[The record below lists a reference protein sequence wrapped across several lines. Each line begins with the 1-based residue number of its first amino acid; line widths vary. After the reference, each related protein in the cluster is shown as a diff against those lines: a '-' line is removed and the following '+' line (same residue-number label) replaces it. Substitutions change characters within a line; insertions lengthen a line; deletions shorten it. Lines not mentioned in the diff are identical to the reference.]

1 MKNKT
6 IAIVQ
11 CRFGSTRLPHK
22 ALLCLNGKPLAEW
35 VYSRLAQAK
44 YLDDIIFAIPDN
56 AENEILYRELTR
68 LGVVVFAGQEEDV
81 FGRMLSA
88 AQAYGADNFVRICA
102 DNPLVTGSEIDRLIE
117 HFNTIAPDYAYNHI
131 PQKNQYPDGIGGEI
145 CKTNL
150 LQKVYDNL
158 PEGRPDLREHMFL
171 WLSEKP
177 DAFTRT
183 TFDPDDEALF
193 GPQFKFDIDTL
204 LDYQYLSRLGVTL
217 DSSFSDIMYRAK
229 NDAKIEKKP

>member
-1 MKNKT
+1 MKNRT

-35 VYSRLAQAK
+35 VYHRLAQAK
-44 YLDDIIFAIPDN
+44 HLDDIIFAIPDN
-56 AENEILYRELTR
+56 AENEILHRELTR
-68 LGVVVFAGQEEDV
+68 LGVRVFAGHEEDV

-88 AQAYGADNFVRICA
+88 AQACRADYFVRICA

-117 HFNTIAPDYAYNHI
+117 HFNDIAPDYAYNHI
-131 PQKNQYPDGIGGEI
+131 PKANQYPDGIGAEI
-145 CKTNL
+145 CRTDL

-158 PEGRPDLREHMFL
+158 PEGRADLLEHMFL

-177 DAFTRT
+177 DAFTRI
-183 TFDPDDEALF
+183 TFDPADEALF
-193 GPQFKFDIDTL
+193 GPHFKFDVDTL

-217 DSSFSDIMYRAK
+217 DSSFSDIMYKAK
-229 NDAKIEKKP
+229 KDESIKKKP